1 MDDDCP
7 ICGEVFRGQSN
18 LKQHEDCHDLED
30 APSRGPSWTRPAPL
44 QAQLFSP
51 RVSQTRP
58 QCRPMGHQ
66 CHSSMR
72 TVRKEGMEVDLLL
85 SGPVPTPSPIGA
97 LSPDLAPEQVY
108 EGLHVPHLQPKDL
121 QPDLAQCRFM
131 GVLFS
136 HCSGS
141 RPSPIPRALC
151 SSSRARPSLALGMTP
166 TPPPST
172 PLSRPCTAGLR
183 GALSSSRSSKI
194 VSRSKINKED
204 LALYNGFKGSGV
216 HLVISLGDRA

>member
-1 MDDDCP
+1 MSWIWETGAVMVVRDDDCP
-7 ICGEVFRGQSN
+7 ICGQVFRGQSN

-121 QPDLAQCRFM
+121 QPDLAPCRFM
-131 GVLFS
+131 GVHDSRFS
-136 HCSGS
+136 SS
-141 RPSPIPRALC
+141 RRSPTPSTAVCRPGGC
-151 SSSRARPSLALGMTP
+151 SSSRP
-166 TPPPST
+166 TP
-172 PLSRPCTAGLR
+172 PLSRPSTAGLR
-183 GALSSSRSSKI
+183 GGPSNSRALES
-194 VSRSKINKED
+194 VSRAKIYKD
-204 LALYNGFKGSGV
+204 ALA
-216 HLVISLGDRA
+216 